1 MIFFFD
7 NSHILRIHFPFQNL
21 YIPRECSALDI
32 KILQKRL
39 NVMYFFIVALQ
50 IVKHTTILY
59 LKNTVVNISEDI
71 PNTSSYLNCFSL
83 FQERRPYL
91 ATECDD
97 LQKAEKFRRQIL
109 GEISRKVAQI
119 QNGIVTSSFFPIS
132 PNLMSIKLKQVC

>member
-7 NSHILRIHFPFQNL
+7 NSDILRIHFPFQNMC
-21 YIPRECSALDI
+21 IPRECSALDI

-119 QNGIVTSSFFPIS
+119 QNGIVTSIFFQYHPI
-132 PNLMSIKLKQVC
+132 